1 MLNIT
6 FWSFPFRLPS
16 LALPSLLHSL
26 FLIMHF
32 WTFHS
37 LAPLICI
44 SPPEGRGT
52 RAHSWGIPLH
62 PSTAFIQRVVDSGRI
77 RAFEKLIEKHKHS
90 TTLQRGISLQ
100 KYSTKNFWK
109 FTFVA
114 PVRAFAQRF
123 SSLLE
128 FEKREDETC
137 QKKTLLSILRKK
149 CHCVLFLCGRTK
161 IQELRGKNTYII
173 LEWSGWFLCLH
184 LGINNNIIILFF
196 VIIKYKW
203 LTYLW

>member
-100 KYSTKNFWK
+100 KYSTKK
-109 FTFVA
+109 LTFKQFLKIHVCRTCTCICSK
-114 PVRAFAQRF
+114 VQFI
-123 SSLLE
+123 
-128 FEKREDETC
+128 FEIWEARGWNLP
-137 QKKTLLSILRKK
+137 KKKKLSILRKK
-149 CHCVLFLCGRTK
+149 WHCVLFLCGRTK
-161 IQELRGKNTYII
+161 IQEFKGKKT
-173 LEWSGWFLCLH
+173 LE
-184 LGINNNIIILFF
+184 
-196 VIIKYKW
+196 
-203 LTYLW
+203 

>member
-1 MLNIT
+1 MASFINLSCCITAMLNIT

-52 RAHSWGIPLH
+52 QAHSWGIPLH
-62 PSTAFIQRVVDSGRI
+62 PSTEIIQRVVDSGRI

-100 KYSTKNFWK
+100 KYSKKKQKKHLNHFWK

-114 PVRAFAQRF
+114 PVHAFARRC
-123 SSLLE
+123 SSLLK

-137 QKKTLLSILRKK
+137 QKKIYYR
-149 CHCVLFLCGRTK
+149 
-161 IQELRGKNTYII
+161 Y
-173 LEWSGWFLCLH
+173 
-184 LGINNNIIILFF
+184 
-196 VIIKYKW
+196 
-203 LTYLW
+203 